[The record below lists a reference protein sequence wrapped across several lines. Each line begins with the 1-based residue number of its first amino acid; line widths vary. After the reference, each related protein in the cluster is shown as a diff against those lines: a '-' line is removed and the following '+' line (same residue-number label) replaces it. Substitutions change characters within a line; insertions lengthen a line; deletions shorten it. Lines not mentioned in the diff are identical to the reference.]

1 MNSSILK
8 KDIAELAYNV
18 TYGANRH
25 FATFDIVSR
34 LPAWIGFA
42 SLAFGIVGL
51 AFKVTTN
58 LTSVVFILLSIA
70 ALFITMYEPKKSD
83 YEIRGVLLTK
93 LSGNLLSLY
102 RKVETDDPDVLNEVN
117 QKFLEL
123 KDSYYSDGGNIG
135 QQILFS
141 DVLAHYKM
149 FGVKKQQSQWFV
161 DELNLT
167 LFCDKI
173 PFFILLISSLTLL
186 AMVTY
191 GLYKLFACRLISY
204 IAQYFC

>member
-1 MNSSILK
+1 MNRSILK

-83 YEIRGVLLTK
+83 YERRGVQLTK

-102 RKVETDDPDVLNEVN
+102 RKAETDEPDVLKEVN

-123 KDSYYSDGGNIG
+123 KDAYYSDGGNIG

-167 LFCDKI
+167 LFRDKI
-173 PFFILLISSLTLL
+173 PFFILLLSSLTLL

-191 GLYKLFACRLISY
+191 GLYKLFACCLISY

>member
-123 KDSYYSDGGNIG
+123 KDGYYSDGGNIG

-167 LFCDKI
+167 LFRDKI

>member
-83 YEIRGVLLTK
+83 YEIRGVQLTK

-102 RKVETDDPDVLNEVN
+102 RKAETDDPDVLNEVN

-123 KDSYYSDGGNIG
+123 KDAYYSDGGNIG

-167 LFCDKI
+167 LFRDKI

>member
-1 MNSSILK
+1 MDKTILK

-25 FATFDIVSR
+25 FSTFDIVSR
-34 LPAWIGFA
+34 LPALIGFA

-70 ALFITMYEPKKSD
+70 ALFITMYEPKKTD
-83 YEIRGVLLTK
+83 YEKRGVHLTK
-93 LSGNLLSLY
+93 LSGQLLSLY
-102 RKVETDDPDVLNEVN
+102 RESETGNPDVLQNVN

-167 LFCDKI
+167 LFRDKI
-173 PFFILLISSLTLL
+173 PFFILLIGSLTLL

-191 GLYKLFACRLISY
+191 SLYKLFACRLISY
-204 IAQYFC
+204 IAQHFC

>member
-1 MNSSILK
+1 MDRVILK

-70 ALFITMYEPKKSD
+70 ALFITMYEPKKTD
-83 YEIRGVLLTK
+83 YETRGVLLTK
-93 LSGNLLSLY
+93 LSGQLLSLY
-102 RKVETDDPDVLNEVN
+102 RKAETDDPDALQAVN

-123 KDSYYSDGGNIG
+123 KDAYYSDGGNIG

-161 DELNLT
+161 DELDLT
-167 LFCDKI
+167 LFRDKI
-173 PFFILLISSLTLL
+173 PFFILLISGLAVLT
-186 AMVTY
+186 AVIY
-191 GLYKLFACRLISY
+191 GLYKLFACHLTSY

>member
-1 MNSSILK
+1 MDRAILK

-70 ALFITMYEPKKSD
+70 ALFITMYEPKKAD
-83 YEIRGVLLTK
+83 YEMRGVQLTK
-93 LSGNLLSLY
+93 LSGQLLSLY
-102 RKVETDDPDVLNEVN
+102 RKAETDEPDVLQEVN

-123 KDSYYSDGGNIG
+123 KDAYYSDGGNIG

-167 LFCDKI
+167 LFRDKI
-173 PFFILLISSLTLL
+173 PFFILLISSLAVL
-186 AMVTY
+186 ATVIY
-191 GLYKLFACRLISY
+191 GLYKLFACHLTPY
-204 IAQYFC
+204 ITQYFC

>member
-1 MNSSILK
+1 MDKAILK

-51 AFKVTTN
+51 AFKITTN

-70 ALFITMYEPKKSD
+70 ALFITMYEPKKPD
-83 YEIRGVLLTK
+83 YEKRGVHLTK
-93 LSGNLLSLY
+93 LSGQLLSLY
-102 RKVETDDPDVLNEVN
+102 RKSETDDPDVLQNVN

-167 LFCDKI
+167 LFRDKI
-173 PFFILLISSLTLL
+173 PFFILLIGGL
-186 AMVTY
+186 AILAAVIY
-191 GLYKLFACRLISY
+191 GLYKLFACHLTPY
-204 IAQYFC
+204 ITQYFC

>member
-1 MNSSILK
+1 MDKAILK

-34 LPAWIGFA
+34 IPAWIGFA

-51 AFKVTTN
+51 VFKITTN

-70 ALFITMYEPKKSD
+70 ALFITMYEPKKTD
-83 YEIRGVLLTK
+83 YEKRGVHLTK
-93 LSGNLLSLY
+93 LSGQLLSLY
-102 RKVETDDPDVLNEVN
+102 RRADTDKLDVLQEINKE
-117 QKFLEL
+117 FLEL
-123 KDSYYSDGGNIG
+123 KVTYYSDGGNIG

-167 LFCDKI
+167 LFRDKI
-173 PFFILLISSLTLL
+173 PFFILLISNL
-186 AMVTY
+186 AFLAIMLF
-191 GLYKLFACRLISY
+191 GLYKLFACLFISY
-204 IAQYFC
+204 IAQYSC

>member
-1 MNSSILK
+1 MDKVILK

-34 LPAWIGFA
+34 LPAWIGFS

-51 AFKVTTN
+51 AFKVTTD

-70 ALFITMYEPKKSD
+70 ALFITMYEPKKTD
-83 YEIRGVLLTK
+83 YEKRGVHLTK
-93 LSGNLLSLY
+93 LSGQLLSLY
-102 RKVETDDPDVLNEVN
+102 RKSETDELDILQEVN
-117 QKFLEL
+117 KEFLEL
-123 KDSYYSDGGNIG
+123 KDAYSSDGGNIG

-149 FGVKKQQSQWFV
+149 FGVKKQQNQWFV
-161 DELNLT
+161 GELNLT
-167 LFCDKI
+167 LFRDKI
-173 PFFILLISSLTLL
+173 PFFILLVSGL
-186 AMVTY
+186 AVLVIVIF
-191 GLYKLFACRLISY
+191 GLYKLFACQLISY
-204 IAQYFC
+204 IAQYSC